1 MSFILDALRR
11 AQTANEHAAA
21 NSAPI
26 YADRVPDAPADL
38 RQRVLVISAA
48 LSLLCA
54 VALLAWWLGRESAEP
69 AAVTP
74 AAVPVVEAPQPVPR
88 TVRPVDRA
96 PVRALDQEAARGR
109 PTPAP
114 TTTPTAPP
122 ARATRVTPGTVTVAP
137 APVAASSQTPST
149 PTERST
155 LPQYEN
161 LLVEGKINLP
171 NLKMDMHVYN
181 RQPTKRFVFINFKK
195 FREGDA
201 LDRATKVEEI
211 TAQGAVLNYNG
222 ERFLLQPN

>member
-1 MSFILDALRR
+1 
-11 AQTANEHAAA
+11 
-21 NSAPI
+21 
-26 YADRVPDAPADL
+26 
-38 RQRVLVISAA
+38 
-48 LSLLCA
+48 
-54 VALLAWWLGRESAEP
+54 LGRESAEQSTV
-69 AAVTP
+69 AP
-74 AAVPVVEAPQPVPR
+74 AAVPVVEAPRPAPR
-88 TVRPVDRA
+88 AVRPVDRA

-109 PTPAP
+109 PAPVPA
-114 TTTPTAPP
+114 TTPTAPS

-137 APVAASSQTPST
+137 APVAASPQTPST
-149 PTERST
+149 PIEQST

-195 FREGDA
+195 FREGDT